1 MREIASLVLTATR
14 WALHP
19 LVIYTTVQP
28 TLAVLHISSYGTSST
43 QRCDRS
49 RDTHLSLSLYG
60 LAWLEQHRLSTPSRA
75 APIPHCRI
83 HPLYTQIAWSSTNVA
98 SLESRRGIFK
108 EVPSLRRGGGAED
121 EPSTMA
127 RKEPLT
133 GQQQKDAAW
142 MLLSY
147 LSPQPTQGRLVSM
160 HADLSSITLRRNVYA
175 PVVVRCLLI
184 SKQPRPSNSICGDIN
199 IWITHT
205 RPKNSSEN

>member
-1 MREIASLVLTATR
+1 MVQAAPRDVTDQEIRIYLYLCMALHGSNSTAYRHPPVLLQSHTAVYTPCTPKLPGRPPTSLPLSLVA
-14 WALHP
+14 A
-19 LVIYTTVQP
+19 
-28 TLAVLHISSYGTSST
+28 SSK
-43 QRCDRS
+43 RC
-49 RDTHLSLSLYG
+49 
-60 LAWLEQHRLSTPSRA
+60 
-75 APIPHCRI
+75 
-83 HPLYTQIAWSSTNVA
+83 
-98 SLESRRGIFK
+98 
-108 EVPSLRRGGGAED
+108 LRCAGA
-121 EPSTMA
+121 
-127 RKEPLT
+127 EPLT

-160 HADLSSITLRRNVYA
+160 HADLSSITLSWNVYA